1 MVRAKDQFGISGI
14 NKGDTKVA
22 GMFGYSDDEL
32 QRRKVLSDIIN
43 KPGYDP
49 KSVTEAQRQ
58 LLRLNQGLSPF
69 DKKADASGN
78 RTRKYK
84 QVI

>member
-1 MVRAKDQFGISGI
+1 MVRAQDQSGITGI

-32 QRRKVLSDIIN
+32 QRRKTLSDIIN

-49 KSVTEAQRQ
+49 ATVREAQRQ
-58 LLRLNQGLSPF
+58 LLRMNQGLPRF
-69 DKKADASGN
+69 PEA
-78 RTRKYK
+78 
-84 QVI
+84 